1 MAAFPVALQMKHF
14 NELPQIYRDKFPL
27 RTSLP
32 RSLSNIR
39 SGGTIDGLYVVLLDQ
54 YGEVV
59 TSSDG
64 HVLTLR
70 MESLQQ
76 STFTPKAESLTEIKE
91 NYGVY
96 NLSEVTFSAQPGT
109 KTRLTLSSSAI
120 NPALSAQASPS
131 YLIDL

>member
-14 NELPQIYRDKFPL
+14 NELPQIYRDEFPL

-96 NLSEVTFSAQPGT
+96 DLSEVTFSAQPGT

>member
-14 NELPQIYRDKFPL
+14 HELPQIYRDEFPL

-96 NLSEVTFSAQPGT
+96 DLSEVTFSAQPGT